1 MARKKALPAPTA
13 QDEYLVKRSITQAM
27 KHDMN
32 GGVLP
37 LVVDSKQR
45 AMAIARARPAPTIN
59 LKENLLR
66 IVEEADPLGFLI
78 SVQRGDLQPVSHVNG
93 LGEIEVRYVQPDL
106 GIRVGV
112 AEFLVHKILPTIS
125 LKMANPF
132 QDAAEAEKEA
142 PVRPGQPGAPT
153 FSEMVSRAAVL
164 ARAQAAGHDKLPG
177 ARFEPVKDDGPT
189 YGNAADG
196 PGSGED
202 DDD

>member
-1 MARKKALPAPTA
+1 MSRKKVPSPKEPTR

-27 KHDMN
+27 KHDMA

-93 LGEIEVRYVQPDL
+93 IGEIEVRYVQPDL

-125 LKMANPF
+125 LKMQNPF
-132 QDAAEAEKEA
+132 QDGAESEKEA

-153 FSEMVSRAAVL
+153 FSEMVSRAAVM

-177 ARFEPVKDDGPT
+177 ARFEPVKDEGQT
-189 YGNAADG
+189 YGGQIIEPN
-196 PGSGED
+196 D
-202 DDD
+202 DDE